1 VRVRKDGTPAR
12 GGKAVVY
19 WMQRAERGIDNHA
32 LDVAVHM
39 ANELGL
45 PVVVFFAGINNF
57 PYANLRHYYFL
68 NQGLRDVEEDLAER
82 GIGFV
87 MRRAPH
93 EDHLQFFHDV
103 GAAMVIGDEN
113 PMREPERWRTLIS
126 KRLTIPFWTVDA
138 DVIVPSRMLEK
149 AQFAARTIRPRLKRL
164 LPDFMQPYEN
174 PKAAKSWQRPKGLL
188 VDDVQLDMTRGWKEL
203 DRSVLPVEEFIG
215 GTHAARKRLK
225 MFVGSMLGSY
235 DRERNRP
242 EVDGTSM
249 LSMYLHFGH
258 IGPLTIALAIEEAV
272 REDMSLRANADAYLD
287 QLITWRELCVNYVLY
302 NDKYDSL
309 EGAEPWALKTIA
321 EHARDERERTYTLK
335 QLEEAKTYDE
345 LWNAAQRQM
354 VARGWMHNYVRMYW
368 AKKILEWTPNMKTAM
383 QYAIHLND
391 KYLLDGRDPNGYGGI
406 AWAIVGKFDR
416 AWGERPVFGK
426 IRYMSGASTGRKFDS
441 RRYIAQNS

>member
-1 VRVRKDGTPAR
+1 
-12 GGKAVVY
+12 
-19 WMQRAERGIDNHA
+19 
-32 LDVAVHM
+32 
-39 ANELGL
+39 
-45 PVVVFFAGINNF
+45 
-57 PYANLRHYYFL
+57 
-68 NQGLRDVEEDLAER
+68 
-82 GIGFV
+82 
-87 MRRAPH
+87 
-93 EDHLQFFHDV
+93 
-103 GAAMVIGDEN
+103 
-113 PMREPERWRTLIS
+113 
-126 KRLTIPFWTVDA
+126 
-138 DVIVPSRMLEK
+138 
-149 AQFAARTIRPRLKRL
+149 
-164 LPDFMQPYEN
+164 
-174 PKAAKSWQRPKGLL
+174 
-188 VDDVQLDMTRGWKEL
+188 
-203 DRSVLPVEEFIG
+203 
-215 GTHAARKRLK
+215 
-225 MFVGSMLGSY
+225 
-235 DRERNRP
+235 
-242 EVDGTSM
+242 
-249 LSMYLHFGH
+249 
-258 IGPLTIALAIEEAV
+258 
-272 REDMSLRANADAYLD
+272 
-287 QLITWRELCVNYVLY
+287 VLY

>member
-1 VRVRKDGTPAR
+1 
-12 GGKAVVY
+12 
-19 WMQRAERGIDNHA
+19 MQRAERGIDNHA

-45 PVVVFFAGINNF
+45 PLVVFFSGINNF
-57 PYANLRHYYFL
+57 PYANLRHYCFL

-272 REDMSLRANADAYLD
+272 REDMSLRTNADAYLD